1 MEQPDSEWWR
11 SWFGPGYLA
20 LYDEYLADRTEVEI
34 DQLETLLAL
43 RPPLRILDLPCG
55 QGRHAIELG
64 RRGYDVTGVDLSP
77 FMLKVAEER
86 ARPDGVRVRWL
97 AGDMRQPIAGER
109 FDVVLNLFTSLGYFA
124 EEADDRKVVGAA
136 AAMLAAGGRLV
147 LEVINGERVVAR
159 FQEREW
165 FTVGQAA
172 VVERRTL
179 DAAARRMVVE
189 RTVTT
194 PDDTEVNYHA
204 IRLYGGGELSAMMR
218 EAGFGRVDLYG
229 DWNGEPLTSESL
241 RVLAVGTM
249 ALT

>member
-1 MEQPDSEWWR
+1 MAQPDSEWWR
-11 SWFGPGYLA
+11 NWFGPGYLA
-20 LYDEYLADRTEVEI
+20 LYDEYLAERTPIEI

-55 QGRHAIELG
+55 QGRHAIELA

-86 ARPDGVRVRWL
+86 GRAEGVRVRWL
-97 AGDMRQPIAGER
+97 SGDMRQPITGEK
-109 FDVVLNLFTSLGYFA
+109 FDVALNLFTSLGYFA
-124 EEADDRKVVGAA
+124 DEADDRKVVDAG
-136 AAMLAAGGRLV
+136 AAMLAPGGRLV
-147 LEVINGERVVAR
+147 IELINGERVTAQ

-172 VVERRTL
+172 VAERRSL
-179 DAAARRMVVE
+179 DRSTRRMVVE

-194 PDDTEVNYHA
+194 PNETEVNLHA
-204 IRLYGGGELSAMMR
+204 IRLYDGRDVDAMLR
-218 EAGFGRVDLYG
+218 AAGFGRVDLYG
-229 DWNGEPLTSESL
+229 DWSGEPLTPDSL

-249 ALT
+249 PP

>member
-1 MEQPDSEWWR
+1 MAEPDSDWWR

-20 LYDEYLADRTEVEI
+20 LYDEYLAERTPVEM
-34 DQLETLLAL
+34 DQLEALLAL

-55 QGRHAIELG
+55 QGRHAIELA

-86 ARPDGVRVRWL
+86 ARAEGVRVRWL
-97 AGDMRQPIAGER
+97 AGDMREAIADAR

-124 EEADDRKVVGAA
+124 DEADDRRVVDAA
-136 AAMLAAGGRLV
+136 ASMLAPGGRFV
-147 LEVINGERVVAR
+147 LEVINGDRVMAQ

-179 DAAARRMVVE
+179 DRASRRMVVE
-189 RTVTT
+189 RTVSTSNE
-194 PDDTEVNYHA
+194 TEVTLHA
-204 IRLYGGGELSAMMR
+204 LRLYDRRGIDAMLR
-218 EAGFGRVDLYG
+218 AADFSRVDLYG
-229 DWNGEPLTSESL
+229 DWSGDPLTPESL
-241 RVLAVGTM
+241 RLLAVGTM
-249 ALT
+249 RT

>member
-1 MEQPDSEWWR
+1 MVEPDSEWWR

-20 LYDEYLADRTEVEI
+20 LYDDYLAERTPVEI
-34 DQLETLLAL
+34 DRLEALLAL

-55 QGRHAIELG
+55 QGRHAIELA

-77 FMLKVAEER
+77 FLLKVAEER
-86 ARPDGVRVRWL
+86 ARADGIRLHWL
-97 AGDMRQPIAGER
+97 EGDMRQPIAGER

-124 EEADDRKVVGAA
+124 DEADDRKVVDAA
-136 AAMLAAGGRLV
+136 AAMLGPGGRFL
-147 LEVINGERVVAR
+147 LEVINGERLMAR

-172 VVERRTL
+172 VVERRSL
-179 DAAARRMVVE
+179 DRTARRMVVE

-194 PDDTEVNYHA
+194 PNDTEVNLHA
-204 IRLYGGGELSAMMR
+204 IRLYTGRDVSGIMR
-218 EAGFGRVDLYG
+218 SIGFGRVDLYG
-229 DWNGEPLTSESL
+229 DWSGEPLTSDSL

-249 ALT
+249 PP

>member
-1 MEQPDSEWWR
+1 MAEPDSDWWR

-20 LYDEYLADRTEVEI
+20 LYDEYLAERTPVEM
-34 DQLETLLAL
+34 DQLEALLAL

-55 QGRHAIELG
+55 QGRHAIELA

-86 ARPDGVRVRWL
+86 ARAEGVRVRWL
-97 AGDMRQPIAGER
+97 AGDMREAIADER

-124 EEADDRKVVGAA
+124 DEADDRRVVDAA
-136 AAMLAAGGRLV
+136 ASMLAPGGRFV
-147 LEVINGERVVAR
+147 LEVINGERVMTQ

-179 DAAARRMVVE
+179 DRASRRMVVE
-189 RTVTT
+189 RTVSTSNE
-194 PDDTEVNYHA
+194 TEVSLHA
-204 IRLYGGGELSAMMR
+204 LRLYDRSGIDAMLR
-218 EAGFGRVDLYG
+218 AADFSRVDLYG
-229 DWNGEPLTSESL
+229 DWSGDPLTPESL
-241 RVLAVGTM
+241 RLLAVGTM
-249 ALT
+249 RT

>member
-1 MEQPDSEWWR
+1 MAEPDSDWWR

-20 LYDEYLADRTEVEI
+20 LYDEYLAERTPVEM
-34 DQLETLLAL
+34 DQLEALLAL

-55 QGRHAIELG
+55 QGRHAIELA

-86 ARPDGVRVRWL
+86 ARAEGVRVRWL
-97 AGDMRQPIAGER
+97 AGDMREAIADER

-124 EEADDRKVVGAA
+124 DEADDRRVVDAA
-136 AAMLAAGGRLV
+136 ASMLAPGGRFV
-147 LEVINGERVVAR
+147 LEVINGERIMAQ

-179 DAAARRMVVE
+179 DRASRRMVVE
-189 RTVTT
+189 RTVSTSNE
-194 PDDTEVNYHA
+194 TEVSIHA
-204 IRLYGGGELSAMMR
+204 LRLYDRSGIDAMLR
-218 EAGFGRVDLYG
+218 AADFSRVDLYG
-229 DWNGEPLTSESL
+229 DWSGDPLTPESL
-241 RVLAVGTM
+241 RLLAVGTM
-249 ALT
+249 RT